1 MRMRRKGATPGRSAG
16 RTAAEAR
23 SAPSRGIGWPFAAT
37 LTASLVTVLALS
49 GGIGYAASG
58 SKAAIKV
65 VKRAVG
71 PAKKHSS
78 ELPVVRNSAAT
89 HQYKV
94 KCNSGRGN
102 WSEYPPNTRDRT
114 SSSTLVDP
122 HAGGRGPGPYPTDDC
137 DPGNSGAK
145 NRGGD

>member
-1 MRMRRKGATPGRSAG
+1 MRMRHKGATPGWSAG
-16 RTAAEAR
+16 GATAEAR
-23 SAPSRGIGWPFAAT
+23 PRPSRGIGWAFAAT
-37 LTASLVTVLALS
+37 LTASLVAVLALS

-65 VKRAVG
+65 GKRAVG
-71 PAKKHSS
+71 SAKKKAS
-78 ELPVVRNSAAT
+78 ELPVVRNSAAMN
-89 HQYKV
+89 QYKV

-122 HAGGRGPGPYPTDDC
+122 HAGERGPGPYPTDDC

>member
-1 MRMRRKGATPGRSAG
+1 MRMRRKGATPGSSAG
-16 RTAAEAR
+16 TAAAEAR
-23 SAPSRGIGWPFAAT
+23 PAPSRGIGWAFAAT
-37 LTASLVTVLALS
+37 LTATFVAVLAAS

-71 PAKKHSS
+71 APKKHAS
-78 ELPVVRNSAAT
+78 ELPVVRNSSAMN
-89 HQYKV
+89 QYKV

-114 SSSTLVDP
+114 RSRTLVDP
-122 HAGGRGPGPYPTDDC
+122 HAGERGPGPYPTDDC